1 MIEASFLNVYN
12 SSTDNLD
19 LLKEDCLKKLNL
31 VLLSLLNSDED
42 IYVKFSSKIISSS
55 SIIDEVLILELDDS

>member
-1 MIEASFLNVYN
+1 MIKASLLNVYN

-31 VLLSLLNSDED
+31 VFLSLLNSDED
-42 IYVKFSSKIISSS
+42 IYVKFFSKIILLS
-55 SIIDEVLILELDDS
+55 SIIDEVLILKLDDS

>member
-1 MIEASFLNVYN
+1 MIKASLLNVYN

>member
-1 MIEASFLNVYN
+1 LIKASLLNVYN

-31 VLLSLLNSDED
+31 VFLSLLNSDED
-42 IYVKFSSKIISSS
+42 IYVKFFSKIILLS
-55 SIIDEVLILELDDS
+55 SIIDEVLILKLDDS

>member
-1 MIEASFLNVYN
+1 LIEASFLNVYN

>member
-1 MIEASFLNVYN
+1 MIKAFLFNVYN

-19 LLKEDCLKKLNL
+19 LLKENCLKKLNL

-42 IYVKFSSKIISSS
+42 IYVKFSSEIISSS
-55 SIIDEVLILELDDS
+55 LIINKVLILELDDS